1 MKTGYLMALA
11 LLASTVAVARAEK
24 MAVSDVL
31 EGMESTWK
39 NVDSYTCTMKS
50 WGTRAGKEKTESFT
64 YSFKKPRLVRL
75 KVLSGKDKGAD
86 VVYDASGNVRAAKRV
101 LGIRGRQSIS
111 TSDPKVYSARGVPFW
126 HADLGSQI
134 AAVRTLIKEKGA
146 TASAEKASGV
156 ITLKLSWKGTDLNT
170 DTGVHEYVRT
180 YTLDAKTFAPTNR
193 VTTEDG
199 TTVERLEVSDMNLK
213 AGLEAGFFRL

>member
-11 LLASTVAVARAEK
+11 LLATSVAVARAER
-24 MAVSDVL
+24 MPVSDVL
-31 EGMESTWK
+31 EGMETTWK
-39 NVDSYTCTMKS
+39 SVDSYSCRMKS
-50 WGTRAGKEKTESFT
+50 WGTRDGKEKTESFT
-64 YSFKKPRLVRL
+64 YYFKKPRLVRL

-86 VVYDASGNVRAAKRV
+86 VVYGADGKVRAGKRV
-101 LGIRGRQSIS
+101 LGIFVTQSIG
-111 TSDPKVYSARGVPFW
+111 TNDKKVYSARGVPFW
-126 HADLGSQI
+126 NADLGTQI

-146 TASAEKASGV
+146 SATADRASGV

-180 YTLDAKTFAPTNR
+180 YTLDAKTFTLTDR

-213 AGLEAGFFRL
+213 AGLEPGFFRL